1 MLETIPTDEA
11 YSAGRALEV
20 RYRRD
25 PGEPGLLRVSVLAL
39 ALEVDGD
46 PDRIRRSEA
55 AFVTTDEAMTREA
68 MRERV
73 EAEAA
78 RRAIGRVAW
87 VEEA

>member
-1 MLETIPTDEA
+1 MFETIPNDEV

-39 ALEVDGD
+39 EVDGG
-46 PDRIRRSEA
+46 PDRSIRWSEA
-55 AFVTTDEAMTREA
+55 AFVRTDEAMTREA

-73 EAEAA
+73 EAEAV

-87 VEEA
+87 VDEA

>member
-11 YSAGRALEV
+11 YLAGRALEV

-39 ALEVDGD
+39 EVDGG

-55 AFVTTDEAMTREA
+55 AFVATDEAMTREA

-73 EAEAA
+73 EAETA

>member
-1 MLETIPTDEA
+1 MIILPVKSSLLQRLEIFRQA
-11 YSAGRALEV
+11 
-20 RYRRD
+20 
-25 PGEPGLLRVSVLAL
+25 LRVSVLAL
-39 ALEVDGD
+39 EVDGG

-55 AFVTTDEAMTREA
+55 AFVATDEAMTREA